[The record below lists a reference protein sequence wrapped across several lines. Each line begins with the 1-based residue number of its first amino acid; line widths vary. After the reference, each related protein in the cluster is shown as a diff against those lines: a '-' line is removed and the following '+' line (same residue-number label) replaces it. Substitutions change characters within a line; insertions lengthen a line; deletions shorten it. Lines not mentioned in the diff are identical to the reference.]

1 MSDDADAVGLARR
14 VAAAMWADDAAS
26 AALGMRIT
34 SVEPGR
40 AVLEMPVRADMVNG
54 HGIAHGGLVFALADS
69 AFAFACNSRNRRT
82 VAQACDIVFVA
93 PARSGDVLV
102 AEAVERT
109 TFGRNGIYDV
119 TVQAVRWDG
128 TEDGGPRL
136 IAEFRG
142 RSRQIEGTIVGP
154 EAEQTAEQAGFEE
167 AGFEEACFEEAG
179 FEQADLDEQGTDEQ
193 GTDEQGTDEQ
203 GSEEHGLDE
212 SGFERQGFEQ
222 QQSEERA

>member
-167 AGFEEACFEEAG
+167 AGFEEAGFEEACFEEAG
-179 FEQADLDEQGTDEQ
+179 FEQADFDEQGTDEQ
-193 GTDEQGTDEQ
+193 GT
-203 GSEEHGLDE
+203 EEHDLDE